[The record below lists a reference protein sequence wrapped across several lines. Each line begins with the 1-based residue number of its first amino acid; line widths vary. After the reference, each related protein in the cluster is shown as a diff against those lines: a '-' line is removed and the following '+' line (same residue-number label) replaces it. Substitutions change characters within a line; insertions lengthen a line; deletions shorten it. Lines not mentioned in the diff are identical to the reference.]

1 MPGSSSLPSM
11 EIGLKIR
18 EIEDLIRNV
27 AGGRDVV
34 VAFSGGNDS
43 TLALAVTLRAGLS
56 PRAVF
61 VDYGIFT
68 YRAVRPRVKEISRM
82 LQTPLD
88 VILYPED
95 RFIAFAYRGVSCS
108 RCTRNIK
115 LGTILSRYP
124 ESLVITGS
132 NQSDSFGKSPT
143 HVVGRTFAPLK
154 DLTKGE
160 ILAMLD
166 WLGIPRFSLGVHPV
180 REGCKL
186 AHLWKPDLGK
196 GYAVMT
202 VVANDV
208 LLDSVRGFDHH
219 LANVKICGT
228 ARRTFGI
235 VNVLPAPPGDVRDR
249 VMNALERRLPGVGF
263 VWGDEVERLTVVVN
277 PSLAHNPEGV
287 VFTIR
292 EGMMAHVDL
301 DIIPSKEDFVRV
313 FQVVD
318 WR

>member
-1 MPGSSSLPSM
+1 
-11 EIGLKIR
+11 LKIT
-18 EIEDLIRNV
+18 EIERFIRRV

-43 TLALAVTLRAGLS
+43 TLALALTIRAGLK
-56 PRAVF
+56 PTAAF

-68 YRAVRPRVKEISRM
+68 YQQVRFRVRDIARRFGVT
-82 LQTPLD
+82 LN
-88 VILYPED
+88 ILMYPEN
-95 RFIAFAYRGVSCS
+95 RFIEFAHRGISCS

-115 LGTILSRYP
+115 LATILSNHP
-124 ESLVITGS
+124 HSLVITGS

-154 DLTKGE
+154 DLTKDE
-160 ILAMLD
+160 IFSMLE

-202 VVANDV
+202 AIANDV
-208 LLDSVRGFDHH
+208 LLDSLVGFKHH

-228 ARRTFGI
+228 ARSTFGI
-235 VNVLPAPPGDVRDR
+235 VNVLPPPSASVRDR
-249 VMNALERRLPGVGF
+249 VVRSLNQRLPGVKF
-263 VWGDEVERLTVVVN
+263 VWGDEIERLTVVVN
-277 PSLAHNPEGV
+277 PSLYRNPEGV
-287 VFTIR
+287 IFTIR
-292 EGMMAHVDL
+292 EGMMADVKL
-301 DIIPSKEDFVRV
+301 DIIRSKEDFIRV

-318 WR
+318 WG